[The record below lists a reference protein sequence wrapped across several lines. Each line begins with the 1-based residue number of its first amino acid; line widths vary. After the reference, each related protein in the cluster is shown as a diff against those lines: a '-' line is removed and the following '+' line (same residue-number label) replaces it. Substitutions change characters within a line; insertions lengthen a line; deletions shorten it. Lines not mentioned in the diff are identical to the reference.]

1 VKLPKSDEP
10 EPLFYCPCHA
20 AHFTTDGKRVDQVS
34 PRDMDALEVKVEN
47 GMVCVRYEN
56 FVVGVVD
63 KKAMS

>member
-1 VKLPKSDEP
+1 
-10 EPLFYCPCHA
+10 
-20 AHFTTDGKRVDQVS
+20 
-34 PRDMDALEVKVEN
+34 MDALEVKVEN